1 MAKSA
6 MKDLTVGS
14 PMKLV
19 FGFAVPLLFGFLF
32 QQMYNFV
39 DTAIVGR
46 FLGSAALA
54 AVGATGSLN
63 FLILGFCMGI
73 CSGFSIPIA
82 QSFGAKDETELRRYV
97 TNSVWLS
104 AVISVIL
111 AVVTALGT
119 RTMLQ
124 WMNTPAEIIDD
135 AVSYIQ
141 LIFAA
146 IPVTVL
152 YNLSGGILRALGDS
166 KTPVY
171 YLVLASLINIVL
183 DLACILYLHM
193 GVAGAAFATVVS
205 QLVAGLGC
213 VISMKRRFPI
223 LKFSR
228 EDWRF
233 RPLFARRLVNIGVP
247 MGLQYSITAIGS
259 VVLQIAVNGLGTVAV
274 AAVTAASKLSTV
286 FTCVFDALATT
297 MATFAGQNM
306 GAKKLDRIH
315 QGLRAASVI
324 GIVYCVLAFVIIWLG
339 GRQLITL
346 FVDAGDVEVVDKA
359 YQFLMVNVAFYI
371 PLLYVNI
378 VRLSVQGM
386 GFTRVAV
393 LAGCS
398 EMVARILVAMAFVP
412 MVGFAAAAYAS
423 PVAWIFADAF
433 LFPCYF
439 SIMRKLRL
447 RMYPAAENTASA
459 AQA

>member
-1 MAKSA
+1 
-6 MKDLTVGS
+6 
-14 PMKLV
+14 
-19 FGFAVPLLFGFLF
+19 
-32 QQMYNFV
+32 
-39 DTAIVGR
+39 
-46 FLGSAALA
+46 
-54 AVGATGSLN
+54 
-63 FLILGFCMGI
+63 
-73 CSGFSIPIA
+73 
-82 QSFGAKDETELRRYV
+82 
-97 TNSVWLS
+97 
-104 AVISVIL
+104 
-111 AVVTALGT
+111 
-119 RTMLQ
+119 
-124 WMNTPAEIIDD
+124 
-135 AVSYIQ
+135 
-141 LIFAA
+141 
-146 IPVTVL
+146 
-152 YNLSGGILRALGDS
+152 
-166 KTPVY
+166 
-171 YLVLASLINIVL
+171 
-183 DLACILYLHM
+183 
-193 GVAGAAFATVVS
+193 
-205 QLVAGLGC
+205 
-213 VISMKRRFPI
+213 
-223 LKFSR
+223 
-228 EDWRF
+228 
-233 RPLFARRLVNIGVP
+233 
-247 MGLQYSITAIGS
+247 
-259 VVLQIAVNGLGTVAV
+259 
-274 AAVTAASKLSTV
+274 
-286 FTCVFDALATT
+286 

-398 EMVARILVAMAFVP
+398 EMVARILVTMAFVP